1 MIREG
6 GSERD
11 RTGLGWGKGNPHL
24 VPTRVLLSLGGCASF
39 AFLYRPLLDYLFE
52 TRDPRGCGSCGA
64 ITVPS

>member
-1 MIREG
+1 MRG
-6 GSERD
+6 HPDDAAG
-11 RTGLGWGKGNPHL
+11 TGLRVVYVYL